1 MIKINLIRLRDVEAI
16 HGQHLEMIDLSG
28 RLLGRLW
35 HGYHLELFDRGF
47 FFLSHLFLF
56 SFNRFRHDDVEHTIE
71 RGSKLSVPLRE
82 ALWEQSVFSKNTT
95 HSLGQVSNSGLS
107 TRSPVHWP

>member
-35 HGYHLELFDRGF
+35 HGYHLEFFDRVFFFFFFCLFCF
-47 FFLSHLFLF
+47 FFLLIVFTMTMWYTHKS
-56 SFNRFRHDDVEHTIE
+56 
-71 RGSKLSVPLRE
+71 E
-82 ALWEQSVFSKNTT
+82 APN
-95 HSLGQVSNSGLS
+95 
-107 TRSPVHWP
+107 

>member
-1 MIKINLIRLRDVEAI
+1 METI

-35 HGYHLELFDRGF
+35 RGYHLELFDRVF
-47 FFLSHLFLF
+47 FFCLFYFFF
-56 SFNRFRHDDVEHTIE
+56 SFNRFHHDDVEHTIE

-82 ALWEQSVFSKNTT
+82 AL
-95 HSLGQVSNSGLS
+95 
-107 TRSPVHWP
+107 

>member
-1 MIKINLIRLRDVEAI
+1 MIKIIVIIMVKIIVIIMIKIIVIRMIKINLIRLRDVETI

-35 HGYHLELFDRGF
+35 HGYHLELFDRVF
-47 FFLSHLFLF
+47 FFLSLLFLF
-56 SFNRFRHDDVEHTIE
+56 SFNRFHHDDVEHTIE

-82 ALWEQSVFSKNTT
+82 AL
-95 HSLGQVSNSGLS
+95 
-107 TRSPVHWP
+107 

>member
-16 HGQHLEMIDLSG
+16 HGEHLEMIDLSG

-47 FFLSHLFLF
+47 FFFV
-56 SFNRFRHDDVEHTIE
+56 SF
-71 RGSKLSVPLRE
+71 
-82 ALWEQSVFSKNTT
+82 
-95 HSLGQVSNSGLS
+95 VSFFF
-107 TRSPVHWP
+107 